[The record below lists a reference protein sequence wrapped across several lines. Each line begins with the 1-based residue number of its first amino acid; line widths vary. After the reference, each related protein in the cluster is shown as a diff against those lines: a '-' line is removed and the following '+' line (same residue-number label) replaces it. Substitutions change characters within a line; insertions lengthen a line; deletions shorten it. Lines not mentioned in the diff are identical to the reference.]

1 MITLLGE
8 NISLVR
14 PAKIHKPFTWGAWRK
29 NRALR
34 TVTNNL
40 TLEEKQTIA
49 RSMGLTFKKEKDDE

>member
-14 PAKIHKPFTWGAWRK
+14 PAKINKPFTWGAWRK

-40 TLEEKQTIA
+40 TLEEKQAIA